1 MLERIEALMM
11 GMRTVTDSLAHDLRS
26 PLTRMKG
33 ALARA
38 LQPQAS
44 EEERLDAIDAAHAEI
59 DRTLATLTAM
69 LDIARAESGLSRD
82 MMQPVDV
89 AALATEIADFFTP
102 TIEDAG
108 QTLLVDVPVMPVIIR
123 AHEGLLRQAIG
134 NLLHNAS
141 LYAGAGSAVTVL
153 VAEDQAFV
161 HIVVADTGAG
171 VPEDQRG
178 RVQERFVRLDPARS
192 VGGSGL
198 GLAIAAACAKLHGGV
213 LRLEDNAPGLK
224 AILDL
229 VRN

>member
-1 MLERIEALMM
+1 VIATRRDPFGRVGASLNAMLDRIEALMI

-44 EEERLDAIDAAHAEI
+44 EAERLDDIEVAHNEI
-59 DRTLATLTAM
+59 ERTLATLTAV
-69 LDIARAESGLSRD
+69 LDIARAESGLSRE

-89 AALATEIADFFTP
+89 GALAAEIADFFAP

-108 QTLLVDVPVMPVIIR
+108 ETLSVQTPSMPIVVR

-141 LYAGAGSAVTVL
+141 LYAGAGA
-153 VAEDQAFV
+153 
-161 HIVVADTGAG
+161 GA
-171 VPEDQRG
+171 
-178 RVQERFVRLDPARS
+178 
-192 VGGSGL
+192 
-198 GLAIAAACAKLHGGV
+198 K
-213 LRLEDNAPGLK
+213 PG
-224 AILDL
+224 
-229 VRN
+229 

>member
-1 MLERIEALMM
+1 
-11 GMRTVTDSLAHDLRS
+11 
-26 PLTRMKG
+26 MKG

-44 EEERLDAIDAAHAEI
+44 EAQRLDDIEVAHNEI
-59 DRTLATLTAM
+59 ERTLATLTAI

-89 AALATEIADFFTP
+89 GALAAEIADFFAP

-108 QTLLVDVPVMPVIIR
+108 EMLSIQTPSMPIIVR

-141 LYAGAGSAVTVL
+141 LYAGAGAEVTVR
-153 VAEDQAFV
+153 VEEEEAVV
-161 HIVVADTGAG
+161 HIVVADTGVG

-198 GLAIAAACAKLHGGV
+198 GLAIAAACAKLHGGA
-213 LRLEDNAPGLK
+213 LRLEDNAPGLR
-224 AILDL
+224 AILDI